1 MEIPS
6 SGVRIE
12 PTIKARAV
20 AKHGDFTT
28 AVRVALLK
36 DLDEP
41 VPQVVPPSV
50 VQCPVADVYN
60 AGGKDEDSTFLVGAI
75 GLVVGAVACFLL
87 MSLRRVPPTVVR

>member
-1 MEIPS
+1 MDKIPS
-6 SGVRIE
+6 TGVRVDPE
-12 PTIKARAV
+12 LKARAV

-28 AVRVALLK
+28 AVRVSLLR
-36 DLDEP
+36 DLDGPE
-41 VPQVVPPSV
+41 VVPPSV

-87 MSLRRVPPTVVR
+87 MSFRRVPPTVVR